1 MLPVP
6 PSQLSNVG
14 NVSASGC
21 VLKSHGP
28 STDGLHF
35 DGPANDLTISNC
47 DFTTDDDSITLN
59 CPEGYSGDISRV
71 AVSNCRFNSL
81 SLMRLYTT
89 NGGPNKFNID
99 AVSGSNCGGT
109 FSEAAFLIDLSSGS
123 NPNSVASLT
132 ISDCNLTAPTGLG
145 VAENFGTIAL
155 RNVTFV
161 PSQSNVCLGFA
172 PIKPNLRLLA
182 TVPTLWRCNVCWIE
196 SFLR

>member
-1 MLPVP
+1 MRVEKPR
-6 PSQLSNVG
+6 SE
-14 NVSASGC
+14 
-21 VLKSHGP
+21 HGR
-28 STDGLHF
+28 LHF
-35 DGPANDLTISNC
+35 DGPANDITISNC
-47 DFTTDDDSITLN
+47 DFTTDDDSIALT

-109 FSEAAFLIDLSSGS
+109 FSEAAFLIGLSNGS

-132 ISDCNLTAPTGLG
+132 ISDCNLAAPTVLR

-161 PSQSNVCLGFA
+161 PSQSNVVWVSPQSSQIGG
-172 PIKPNLRLLA
+172 
-182 TVPTLWRCNVCWIE
+182 
-196 SFLR
+196 FLRPSPLYGGVTLV